1 MADNNTINAQ
11 LLDIAIEQLKSLD
24 LRNSESVQINNT
36 KFDDGSMLFEVGISF
51 PAKWINVRVSNEA
64 GMLRPPF
71 RIRRKPIKLY
81 GGRFYDED

>member
-51 PAKWINVRVSNEA
+51 PAK
-64 GMLRPPF
+64 
-71 RIRRKPIKLY
+71 
-81 GGRFYDED
+81 